1 MGTSTKSHQSVYPL
15 NHPGNQEFPWAVP
28 VDTEEYGRSRAAP
41 DLSDVLAGHN
51 NHDHTA
57 VGTVRERGT
66 TRGSTNFPYFK
77 LVEPRA
83 QLISSLRLSSR
94 ESRSL
99 GQSD

>member
-51 NHDHTA
+51 NHTA
-57 VGTVRERGT
+57 VATVRERGT
-66 TRGSTNFPYFK
+66 TRGSTK
-77 LVEPRA
+77 LSLFQIGRA
-83 QLISSLRLSSR
+83 QSPAHLLSPP
-94 ESRSL
+94 L
-99 GQSD
+99 

>member
-51 NHDHTA
+51 NHREKCTLIIPLAEPNSVTNSMA
-57 VGTVRERGT
+57 VAFR
-66 TRGSTNFPYFK
+66 
-77 LVEPRA
+77 
-83 QLISSLRLSSR
+83 
-94 ESRSL
+94 
-99 GQSD
+99 